1 MLPRE
6 DKYMSQTAQTLNNV
20 LPTDNEINTLKH
32 SLRILNENE
41 ILEVIRGKV
50 DVPSTVKK
58 TQQLKDFII
67 YNFKQGT
74 ISKGIYNHLRTK
86 AFNPELDLTDGFY
99 LSSDDN
105 FNEVSEEE
113 LKVLVSEWNGTE
125 EGDYE
130 SEIKLLNY
138 TDEIITLLVTKKLEK
153 FVYNQECMY
162 STRYTE
168 DHQMAVEYHKQ
179 NKILF
184 FQTTNT
190 VKYSSVKTVL
200 QDFFR
205 FAFDNEELRLNIPR
219 LNPKVDFSL
228 NPDGWSVTSLREINP
243 TTLKLLDLFLELDKE
258 ENNFAYFECID
269 IKFDHED
276 TDRKELNAKVNTQSY
291 DGGDL
296 LATDDVKKLII
307 NKRTILFAE
316 FKLTYI
322 EELDEERVRYHTV
335 LAGIQYDKNKHLRI
349 YIKNNDLGLKS
360 IIKRAYADLKRL
372 FINHYGDVNL
382 KNEEKIHTLLGQKD
396 G

>member
-1 MLPRE
+1 ML
-6 DKYMSQTAQTLNNV
+6 QTSKTLTNTI
-20 LPTDNEINTLKH
+20 PSENEINTLKH

-67 YNFKQGT
+67 YNFQIGVIPKE
-74 ISKGIYNHLRTK
+74 IYNQLRTK

-99 LSSDDN
+99 LSSDDD
-105 FNEVSEEE
+105 FHVVSEEE
-113 LKVLVSEWNGTE
+113 LKKLISEWNNSDEIG
-125 EGDYE
+125 YE
-130 SEIKLLNY
+130 SEIKILNY
-138 TDEIITLLVTKKLEK
+138 TDEVITFLVTKKLEK
-153 FVYNQECMY
+153 FVYDQESMY

-168 DHQMAVEYHKQ
+168 DHQVVVEYYIK

-190 VKYSSVKTVL
+190 VKYASVKTVL

-205 FAFDNEELRLNIPR
+205 FAFNNEGLRLTVPR
-219 LNPKVDFSL
+219 LNPKINFTL
-228 NPDGWSVTSLREINP
+228 NSDGWSVTSFREINP

-258 ENNFAYFECID
+258 ENNFSHFECID

-276 TDRKELNAKVNTQSY
+276 TERKELSAKVNTQSY

-296 LATDDVKKLII
+296 LATEDVKKLII

-360 IIKRAYADLKRL
+360 IIKKAYADLKRV
-372 FINHYGDVNL
+372 FIDHYGDVNL
-382 KNEEKIHTLLGQKD
+382 KNEDKIDALLGQKD